1 MQDQFVGDV
10 GDFGKYGLLRHLC
23 AGCGDGGPLL
33 SLGVVWYWVPD
44 EGGND
49 GRHLGYL
56 KRIPKNLKAF
66 RECDPPLYDAL
77 HKMLYGCC
85 DPPLYDTLGM
95 LSGCCYPVLSER
107 RNVRAVQNAGILPHT
122 IFYPSPVP
130 ANGESAER
138 STWAG
143 AAVEQAKDCAVV
155 FLDPD
160 NGLEPE
166 SRLGRKHVFYKELK
180 PYVETGQSLVVYH
193 HLGRSRNRSHNEQI
207 ASVASKISSELGS
220 AREVIS
226 LRYRRGTGRAY
237 FIIPN
242 GREVLFNQRIRSF
255 LCGPW
260 GQQKVRG
267 RPHFQQVL

>member
-1 MQDQFVGDV
+1 MQHQYVGDV

-23 AGCGDGGPLL
+23 GMLDEGEGPTL
-33 SLGVVWYWVPD
+33 SLGINWYRVPD
-44 EGGND
+44 EGGNA
-49 GRHLGYL
+49 GKHIGYL
-56 KRIPKNLKAF
+56 APSPRNDPVFAQCDRKLYMALQRIVSDHRCLLAVANHGILPSAVFYPDPLVVEGRTVD
-66 RECDPPLYDAL
+66 RERWADAAL
-77 HKMLYGCC
+77 RR
-85 DPPLYDTLGM
+85 
-95 LSGCCYPVLSER
+95 LSGCE
-107 RNVRAVQNAGILPHT
+107 
-122 IFYPSPVP
+122 
-130 ANGESAER
+130 
-138 STWAG
+138 
-143 AAVEQAKDCAVV
+143 VV
-155 FLDPD
+155 FVDPD

-166 SRLGRKHVFYKELK
+166 SRAGRKHVFYKELR
-180 PYVETGQSLVVYH
+180 PYVERGQSLVVYH